1 MVVVV
6 VMIYSDGVD
15 GYGCGRCGGLQFVG
29 DFGWWWGFL
38 WVMLRIVVRISTLGE
53 EVFIAIEIL
62 MSEMLM
68 SCFVS
73 CIMAY

>member
-15 GYGCGRCGGLQFVG
+15 GYGCGGLQFVG

-38 WVMLRIVVRISTLGE
+38 WVMLRIVVR
-53 EVFIAIEIL
+53 
-62 MSEMLM
+62 MLN
-68 SCFVS
+68 SWRGSFHSHRNSNV
-73 CIMAY
+73 